1 MQAPRI
7 KSELYRQPK
16 VWGTLLAVLMLTWS
30 TALWATTLFPIKPL
44 FDGHWEIDFSRRE
57 SPGDKLRYL
66 YEVTLS
72 GHRRRL
78 AQSDPR
84 FGDSPMM
91 AMADLQG
98 LINLGRLAE
107 QITRTSV
114 LEVVSSEASLEIH
127 RDDNFTLRCESLQPE
142 SGMTNLGFA
151 RCEWREEQLI
161 VKQLLPGGIG
171 IEHRLTLSPAG
182 RELNVATSILG
193 QGVSQAFTI
202 NRVYVPFEPGED
214 RFQCEYVV
222 GKGKV
227 CSLGAESSS

>member
-1 MQAPRI
+1 MSVFAFG
-7 KSELYRQPK
+7 LA
-16 VWGTLLAVLMLTWS
+16 LLFSVEVFA
-30 TALWATTLFPIKPL
+30 ATSFSIKPL
-44 FDGHWEIDFSRRE
+44 FDGHWEIDFSRSE

-114 LEVVSSEASLEIH
+114 LEIISNEATMEIH

-142 SGMTNLGFA
+142 TGMVNLGFA
-151 RCEWREEQLI
+151 RCEWHEEQLI

-182 RELNVATSILG
+182 RELNVATTILG
-193 QGVSQAFTI
+193 QGVSQPFTV

-214 RFQCEYVV
+214 L
-222 GKGKV
+222 
-227 CSLGAESSS
+227 SLIHI

>member
-1 MQAPRI
+1 
-7 KSELYRQPK
+7 L
-16 VWGTLLAVLMLTWS
+16 GVLILTWS
-30 TALWATTLFPIKPL
+30 SALWATTLFPIKPL
-44 FDGHWEIDFSRRE
+44 FDGHWEIDFSRSE

-142 SGMTNLGFA
+142 SGMTNLGFT

-222 GKGKV
+222 AKV
-227 CSLGAESSS
+227 RFVRLARKVPHEAAITV